1 MYIILDTNKLK
12 KLSPAEM
19 QEMILKSDQDT
30 FKALSEVIENVK
42 IQNELSSKKKRYIG
56 KGRECK
62 GL

>member
-19 QEMILKSDQDT
+19 QEMIHKSDPDT
-30 FKALSEVIENVK
+30 FNALSEVIENAK
-42 IQNELSSKKKRYIG
+42 IQNELCSKKERNTRKS
-56 KGRECK
+56 RECK

>member
-1 MYIILDTNKLK
+1 MYIILDRNKLK

-19 QEMILKSDQDT
+19 QEMILSSDQDT
-30 FKALSEVIENVK
+30 FKALSEVIENAK
-42 IQNELSSKKKRYIG
+42 IQNELCSKKERNTR